1 MHQLICLNI
10 ELNNILR
17 LLSTLSKN
25 VIVTPNCNITDKLK
39 NTVDKLE
46 KIIKSEKINP
56 DKVKKIQFQIVQMT
70 DSHTCLYLRSQ
81 SCYNDAR
88 EYLPP
93 SKHYQELFWHH

>member
-1 MHQLICLNI
+1 MHQLIRLNI

-25 VIVTPNCNITDKLK
+25 VIVTPNRNITDKLK
-39 NTVDKLE
+39 KTADELE
-46 KIIKSEKINP
+46 NIIKSEKISP
-56 DKVKKIQFQIVQMT
+56 EEVKKIQFQIVQMT
-70 DSHTCLYLRSQ
+70 YSHAYLYLRSQ
-81 SCYNDAR
+81 SCYNDVR

>member
-10 ELNNILR
+10 ELNNILS

-25 VIVTPNCNITDKLK
+25 VIVTPNRNITNKLK

-46 KIIKSEKINP
+46 NNIKSEKINP
-56 DKVKKIQFQIVQMT
+56 EEAKKIQFQIVQMT
-70 DSHTCLYLRSQ
+70 YSHAYLYLRSQ
-81 SCYNDAR
+81 RCCNDAR